1 MTFSVDKDE
10 IRAFVAIPPANG
22 YWVFPQRPMMWEQ
35 SEDVHNGAVSQLMTS
50 DRFDEIL
57 RYLHLADTNNLA
69 AGDKLAKASLFY
81 EMMNGR
87 FVKSF

>member
-35 SEDVHNGAVSQLMTS
+35 SEDVHNGAVSQLMNS